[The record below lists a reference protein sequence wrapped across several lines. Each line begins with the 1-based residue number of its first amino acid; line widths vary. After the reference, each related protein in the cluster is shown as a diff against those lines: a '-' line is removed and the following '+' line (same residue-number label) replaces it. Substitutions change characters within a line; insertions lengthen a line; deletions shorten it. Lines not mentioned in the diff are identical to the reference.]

1 MNNKINNINAIVFF
15 NAVIRKGEISSL
27 ADLKIITAILQD
39 SAADIAAISPKYK
52 YSED

>member
-1 MNNKINNINAIVFF
+1 MKKINAIVFF
-15 NAVIRKGEISSL
+15 KAVINCGDNSLL
-27 ADLKIITAILQD
+27 ADLNIITAILQD